1 MKSHARLHVPALQ
14 RSPPSSAD
22 VYLFTSRTA
31 SLLGNSRDFLIG
43 TRACVP
49 LRKRVRVWVCV
60 CVCGWVCVCVCVCQI
75 CFC

>member
-31 SLLGNSRDFLIG
+31 SLLGNFPEFLTG

-49 LRKRVRVWVCV
+49 LRQRVWVCV
-60 CVCGWVCVCVCVCQI
+60 HPCRVSAGRGWVHSRTRP
-75 CFC
+75 